1 MRRDLGAAARV
12 LVLSTLVL
20 GFFVAFVP
28 GRLPLAIRVYALC
41 VCAVALGLGL
51 GALRRAYPPTA
62 PLRTAGRRSPGRRNP
77 PPTLARMEDEL
88 ALGVSGAFD
97 LHHRLAPRLRAVA
110 AGLLLSRRR
119 ISLSGDPDEARRIV
133 GEETWEIVRPDR
145 PPPEDRLARGISPKG
160 LAGVVDS
167 LEAV

>member
-1 MRRDLGAAARV
+1 VRRDLGAAARV

-20 GFFVAFVP
+20 LFFVAFVP
-28 GRLPLAIRVYALC
+28 GRLPLAVRVYALC

-51 GALRRAYPPTA
+51 GALRRAYPPTG
-62 PLRTAGRRSPGRRNP
+62 PLRADGRRGLGRRTP

-88 ALGVSGAFD
+88 ALGIAGAFD
-97 LHHRLAPRLRAVA
+97 LHHRLAPRLRGVA

-119 ISLSGDPDEARRIV
+119 ISLSDHPDEARRIL
-133 GEETWEIVRPDR
+133 GDETWEIVRPDR
-145 PPPEDRLARGISPKG
+145 QPPEDRLARGISPQG